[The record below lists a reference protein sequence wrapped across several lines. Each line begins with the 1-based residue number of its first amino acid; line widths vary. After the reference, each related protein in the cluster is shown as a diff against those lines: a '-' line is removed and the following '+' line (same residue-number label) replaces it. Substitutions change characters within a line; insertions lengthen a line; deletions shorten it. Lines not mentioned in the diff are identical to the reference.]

1 MKKVLLGA
9 AALLWAVPALAQV
22 QQSGT
27 VTARHPAY
35 WVTSGAIGDPG
46 GATDS
51 ALSSLGVTNE
61 GGPGLCVSSQRAS
74 AAGRQQLCL
83 STGTSTGATISLTN
97 LGTAPSAP
105 LNFVVDGT
113 TYPFPGSLANIT
125 IGTTPVISGTS
136 GLCLYVAAG
145 VVGQQNCTLSA
156 ITSLTGDVTATGP
169 GSSAATL
176 AASGVVAGTY
186 GSTTLVPIITVD
198 GKGRVTAVTTTAP
211 GITVGSTVITSGTT
225 NGLLYANGSV
235 LGNLSTLASGVL
247 VTSAGG
253 VPSIATTL
261 PSGLTIP
268 SPTFTG
274 TETFPD
280 AATWT
285 ASGISKVAALSVGSA
300 TIPSAGNVS
309 ISGLYQINGTQIAA
323 SNLSNG
329 ATGSGAVVLAT
340 SPAISGTWTGSPT
353 FSGNLTFSG
362 QAIHTGTSAP
372 ASASGQVY
380 VMGGIAG
387 QVLANT
393 GQGAVY
399 ETTTN
404 GLILEGDGT
413 TNDVTLFNKGGNVVV
428 GVPTGTT
435 KLNFPSLIS
444 GTCSAGLG
452 LDSGNNTILTS
463 CPGAAGSIQVG
474 TTTVTSGTNNYFLTV
489 GTGTLA
495 QVQPGQYPGLAGNTV
510 AAAGNIGEVFSQNIL
525 VGSAVSLTTGF
536 PSNIATISPTAGH
549 WRLSGS
555 ICVEGGTSTSMTVLF
570 AGFSTTTSVLPT
582 TANSGGYMALRGVS
596 VVISSGQQATCYPIG
611 SEDVYLSGT
620 TQYWM
625 VAQPSFTVSTLG
637 GYGIIS
643 AIRVQ

>member
-83 STGTSTGATISLTN
+83 STGTSTGATITLTN

-105 LNFVVDGT
+105 AQFCHRRHDLSV
-113 TYPFPGSLANIT
+113 PRLA
-125 IGTTPVISGTS
+125 
-136 GLCLYVAAG
+136 
-145 VVGQQNCTLSA
+145 GQ
-156 ITSLTGDVTATGP
+156 
-169 GSSAATL
+169 
-176 AASGVVAGTY
+176 Y
-186 GSTTLVPIITVD
+186 HH
-198 GKGRVTAVTTTAP
+198 RHH
-211 GITVGSTVITSGTT
+211 
-225 NGLLYANGSV
+225 
-235 LGNLSTLASGVL
+235 
-247 VTSAGG
+247 AGG
-253 VPSIATTL
+253 QRH
-261 PSGLTIP
+261 
-268 SPTFTG
+268 
-274 TETFPD
+274 D
-280 AATWT
+280 
-285 ASGISKVAALSVGSA
+285 
-300 TIPSAGNVS
+300 NS